1 MKKIKLVSLA
11 ILSLYFLVCV
21 NLTNAQNIVMDSTFG
36 DNGIVIT
43 PNTGEVMKSIVYPD
57 ESMLCVGYKSLQGS
71 SDTRL
76 VLAKYKST
84 GELDSSFAD
93 GGILIDSS
101 LYRQFPF
108 DADTLPD
115 GNIII
120 VGAHHYS
127 DSNIMITRG
136 FVIRLLPDGQKDTGF
151 AENGT
156 LIIDTMPDGQRICPV
171 RIVVLPDNK
180 YLIGC
185 EINGGSY
192 TALFKINSEGIIDE
206 GFANNGFL
214 IFNQDSYPFILRNLL
229 LLQDGNVLISGID
242 CTDPQNTKNSF
253 IKISQYGHPVASF
266 GNNGISVIDVDE
278 IVEYHPNMGEFPVKV
293 IELEDNRL
301 LIGGHFQFSNLFLMM
316 LNDIGSI
323 DDEFGNNGIVKD
335 GTSNSYNMDFTVQN
349 NNKILVGSTYP
360 VDLENDFG
368 IFRYNYNGTRDAT
381 FNYNQIFT
389 VNLNYRDLLK
399 NVHFLGQN
407 NVIAIGSA
415 VDENSN
421 WNFGLLK
428 LITNQNQAIA
438 PFYYDSNQ
446 IEIYP
451 NPIINNEFHID
462 IVDINVLKFEIIN
475 ITGSIIYESNYVLQ
489 LKPAI
494 KLLPKGI
501 YILRLMTENNY
512 IEKKIVKTDCN

>member
-21 NLTNAQNIVMDSTFG
+21 NITNAQNIVMDSTFG

-57 ESMLCVGYKSLQGS
+57 ECILCVGYKSLQGS

-76 VLAKYKST
+76 VLARYKST
-84 GELDSSFAD
+84 GGLDNSFAD

-127 DSNIMITRG
+127 DSNIMIVRG
-136 FVIRLLPDGQKDTGF
+136 FVTRLLPDGQKDTGF
-151 AENGT
+151 AEGGT
-156 LIIDTMPDGQRICPV
+156 LVIDTMPDGQRICPV

-214 IFNQDSYPFILRNLL
+214 LFNQDCYPFFLRNLL

-242 CTDPQNTKNSF
+242 CADPQNTKNSF
-253 IKISQYGHPVASF
+253 IKIDQEGHLVTSF
-266 GNNGISVIDVDE
+266 GNNGVSVIDVDE
-278 IVEYHPNMGEFPVKV
+278 IVEYHPNMGEFPVKA

-301 LIGGHFQFSNLFLMM
+301 LIGGHFQFSNLFLMR
-316 LNDIGSI
+316 LNSIGNI
-323 DDEFGNNGIVKD
+323 DNDFGNNGIVKD
-335 GTSNSYNMDFTVQN
+335 GTSNSNYMDFTVQN
-349 NNKILVGSTYP
+349 NNKILVGSTHYT
-360 VDLENDFG
+360 DLDKDFG
-368 IFRYNYNGTRDAT
+368 TFRYNYNGTRDST

-389 VNLNYRDLLK
+389 TDLTDTDLLRF
-399 NVHFLGQN
+399 VHTIGVERF
-407 NVIAIGSA
+407 AITGYVS
-415 VDENSN
+415 EGYNSS
-421 WNFGLLK
+421 FVLIK
-428 LITNQNQAIA
+428 LITDQNQVIDT
-438 PFYYDSNQ
+438 FDSDSNQ
-446 IEIYP
+446 IKIYP
-451 NPIINNEFHID
+451 NPVTNNEVYID
-462 IVDINVLKFEIIN
+462 IGDINILSFEIIN
-475 ITGSIIYESNYVLQ
+475 IAGFTVYTSDDVSQ
-489 LKPAI
+489 LKLAI
-494 KLLPKGI
+494 KLLPKGM
-501 YILRLMTENNY
+501 YIVRLAVDNNY
-512 IEKKIVKTDCN
+512 NYVEQKILKTN